1 MSRPAQSKI
10 IRAPLCSLN
19 VPFKPF
25 LLSRF
30 RREDFWGMSL
40 SLLKRKEKVGKKAF
54 SLSVILNNYV
64 LIIETIE
71 STNEMIS
78 NLFVNLNT
86 ILTSARGRLMKSKI
100 SENILRKCFSG
111 FNGFR

>member
-10 IRAPLCSLN
+10 IRGPLCSLN

-64 LIIETIE
+64 LTIGTIE

-78 NLFVNLNT
+78 EFVCKFKHNF
-86 ILTSARGRLMKSKI
+86 
-100 SENILRKCFSG
+100 NIRAWEINEIKNFG
-111 FNGFR
+111 KYFAKMFFGI